1 MAKREQPGGQV
12 EPDERLPFLHRPMSR
27 TKSQD
32 LIYGRNPVLESLRA
46 NRRTFQQLIIQEGV
60 NSNAIIEEIRQ
71 VAGKLSIPVEFHSR
85 QDMDPRAKK
94 HQGVLLQA
102 AAYPYIDLTE
112 ILEQAQDRSEPA
124 LLLILD
130 QLKDPQNFGT
140 LLRTAEAV
148 GVHGVLLPVRQAV
161 GVTPA
166 VVSASAG
173 ASEHLRIARVNLA
186 QAMRALK
193 QQGIWIAGL
202 ELSDQAQQID
212 QANLRGPI
220 ALVVGSEGAG
230 LRPLVRDSC
239 DFLVFI
245 PMRGQ
250 LESLNASVAGSLALY
265 HVWSQR
271 GYQR

>member
-102 AAYPYIDLTE
+102 AAYPYVDLTE

-193 QQGIWIAGL
+193 QQGIWIGGL

-212 QANLRGPI
+212 KANLRGPI